1 MNKIPQTG
9 ASILLALVLGP
20 AAAQTPAPAAAPK
33 RANAAQTEQA
43 SERDARREEMHR
55 EVEEAAKAIG
65 AYSEAERDEAL
76 QRGKSA
82 LDAMDRRIENARS
95 NWEGGAGRMSAKT
108 RERREHAM
116 ADLRTQRAE
125 AAERYRAMQDAS
137 AETWERARGQFVAS
151 YRTLAERVRRL
162 WDSADEKAPAGR
174 EPAQP
179 AEPEETGKRD
189 A

>member
-20 AAAQTPAPAAAPK
+20 AAAQTPAPAAAPE

-55 EVEEAAKAIG
+55 EVEEAANAIG

-82 LDAMDRRIENARS
+82 LDAMDRRIEDARRS
-95 NWEGGAGRMSAKT
+95 WESGAERMSAKT
-108 RERREHAM
+108 RERRERAM

-125 AAERYRAMQDAS
+125 AAERYRAMQNAS
-137 AETWERARGQFVAS
+137 AETWERVRGQFVAS
-151 YRTLAERVRRL
+151 YRSLAERVRHLR
-162 WDSADEKAPAGR
+162 DSADEKAPAR
-174 EPAQP
+174 NEPARP
-179 AEPEETGKRD
+179 AETEDAGKRD
-189 A
+189 D